1 MRWLVVAALCLGCK
15 GKQQP
20 TPKRDD
26 AALQPIDALVAD
38 AAVDAAA
45 ADAAVMA
52 TEITPAG
59 VGPLTAK
66 HVDVDDFKKALVG
79 FAISEVR
86 QEGEA
91 FAYDEIVAKRG
102 DKQILRAVVQ
112 DRSLFKIEVL
122 DPMFA
127 TSAGVAVGTTVAQAA
142 AKMKD
147 LRCVF
152 ETYDPEEDAERV
164 EKALRCESASLP
176 HVMFEVDLE
185 GFNGPVGKVTPKT
198 IGARTITEIVWLA
211 PHD

>member
-1 MRWLVVAALCLGCK
+1 MRWLVVAAVCLGCK

-26 AALQPIDALVAD
+26 AALQPIDAVVAD
-38 AAVDAAA
+38 AAIDAAA
-45 ADAAVMA
+45 ADAAVMS

-66 HVDVDDFKKALVG
+66 HVDVDDFKKALAG
-79 FAISEVR
+79 FAISEAR

-91 FAYDEIVAKRG
+91 FAYDEIIAKRG

-127 TSAGVAVGTTVAQAA
+127 TTAGVAVGTSVAQAA

-164 EKALRCESASLP
+164 EKSLRCESASLP
-176 HVMFEVDLE
+176 QVIFEIDLDGFKGSE
-185 GFNGPVGKVTPKT
+185 GTVGTKMIASRK
-198 IGARTITEIVWLA
+198 IVQILWLA
-211 PHD
+211 SHD